1 MIIKKALPTD
11 AEEISLQRIETIKKL
26 NSQDH
31 EKEEMEYL
39 LGRQTLEVLKK
50 KIKSRD
56 VYVMVENKKII
67 GSVDLDDNEIKGLYV
82 LSSRIKKGIGTKLL
96 KFMEEIAKN
105 KGIKIINICSTKSAI
120 PFYEKNG
127 YKLIEIKKG
136 IEKGI
141 MMTRHLMQKELK

>member
-67 GSVDLDDNEIKGLYV
+67 GSGDLDDNEIKGLYV
-82 LSSRIKKGIGTKLL
+82 LSSEIKKGIGTKLL
-96 KFMEEIAKN
+96 KFIEEIAKN

-141 MMTRHLMQKELK
+141 MMTRHLMQKEII